1 MSSFSELIL
10 ANCSLATSFLI
21 CVYLSKASRYH
32 LWFAIYVKKISKN
45 CCCWS
50 PVKFARGDALV
61 FFGFHSIALTG
72 LTMANILKKIILR
85 AEGQQNNKA
94 IKELRKRKMVEAL
107 HSMKHN
113 FKVTSTSLVYICF
126 LRGSQRTDDTCVM
139 CIKSNFSGVE

>member
-1 MSSFSELIL
+1 
-10 ANCSLATSFLI
+10 
-21 CVYLSKASRYH
+21 
-32 LWFAIYVKKISKN
+32 
-45 CCCWS
+45 
-50 PVKFARGDALV
+50 
-61 FFGFHSIALTG
+61 
-72 LTMANILKKIILR
+72 MANILKKIILR
-85 AEGQQNNKA
+85 VEGQQNNKA